1 MHPTRPHAVPATALA
16 PAHPRL
22 DPTHAPRL
30 QPDLDPTAPLP
41 PASSTRNRQRAGHRD
56 RRRRRRRRH
65 IARSKRCDRSWSLT
79 RRLGVAL
86 LLLGLQFAWA
96 VELAYGTPFL
106 LSLGMGKSATSLV
119 WLAGPLSGLLAQP
132 IVGALSDKCTSRY
145 GRRRPFIVGGA
156 AGVIASMLIVALA
169 RELGGSPALGKATHL
184 TLSLAVVGF
193 YLLDFSINTVQS
205 AARSLILDVIPQH
218 QQESANALAGTMIC
232 LGNIIAY
239 ATGFV
244 DLAAVFH
251 VQGVSAQ
258 FKLLCAVA
266 SVVFLA
272 TVAVTCSVGKER
284 VLDAPDNHDDNHDHQ
299 GEHAEDA
306 SAAPPSAMDAEH
318 RPLMSPRPSVDHDLH
333 RPVGPPP
340 AARAASQGS
349 KWLQPARDIW
359 TALHRLPREVA
370 DICHIQFFC
379 WMGWFPFLFY
389 STTYVAQFVRPIPGQ
404 YAVFCSHHFGR
415 HPHSLTDVPDPS
427 PFDGHDADRA
437 TRLGSRAFLLFSIVS
452 FLFSLALPAV
462 TARLGIALRSLW
474 IGAELLFAFVMW
486 ATLVV
491 SDVVGA
497 TEIVT
502 ALGYPWAVGMWVPMA
517 LLGQM
522 VSRAE
527 SVAARRARRRQEAIA
542 AIGRVQLYGGMRR
555 RASASMVPVTRT
567 GSEGGKGGMT
577 RVPSWLRIGP
587 TAARGSEGSAS
598 SSAATLLPSPVE
610 PGVRRAWPPRWSALV
625 PSSARNGP
633 EYAAVPGR
641 DQDEPNSLHASSST
655 VVGARSRGPGS
666 RFKTATFVVGSDDDE
681 NDGASRDNDSRSR
694 ASSYSSGYTS
704 ASLTDASDADD
715 ESDDQ
720 EDEDAPA
727 SDAHDASLSHRPVHW
742 RAAPPARRKS
752 QVVLIVDEEDFQD
765 RTDST
770 STWRPTQRLPR
781 SWSTRSAPLL
791 PTTAAQLGDP
801 VPDPA
806 TQMPAAGIV
815 LGIHNC
821 YIVLPQF
828 VVSLVA
834 SLVFAILPDANPEDP
849 SAEPIQAGSAADSI
863 GWLFRL
869 GGASALV
876 AVYWIGKSRH
886 RAERVVP
893 GRSGVTGAFGAGGG
907 H

>member
-1 MHPTRPHAVPATALA
+1 MHPRPS
-16 PAHPRL
+16 
-22 DPTHAPRL
+22 PTHAPRR
-30 QPDLDPTAPLP
+30 QNDHDPAADTLP
-41 PASSTRNRQRAGHRD
+41 PASSTRSRQHAHRD
-56 RRRRRRRRH
+56 RRHRRRRRRH
-65 IARSKRCDRSWSLT
+65 GHDARTKRSGKSWSLA

-156 AGVIASMLIVALA
+156 AGVISSMLIVALA
-169 RELGGSPALGKATHL
+169 RELGGSPASGKATHL
-184 TLSLAVVGF
+184 TLSLAVAGF

-244 DLAAVFH
+244 DLAAVFR

-284 VLDAPDNHDDNHDHQ
+284 VLDAPDNHDQQ
-299 GEHAEDA
+299 GEGINHTEDA
-306 SAAPPSAMDAEH
+306 SAAPPFADTEN
-318 RPLMSPRPSVDHDLH
+318 RPLMSPRPSADHDMH
-333 RPVGPPP
+333 RSLGTPP
-340 AARAASQGS
+340 ARTSNRGS

-389 STTYVAQFVRPIPGQ
+389 STTYVAQFVRPIPG
-404 YAVFCSHHFGR
+404 H
-415 HPHSLTDVPDPS
+415 

-527 SVAARRARRRQEAIA
+527 SVAARRARRRQEANA
-542 AIGRVQLYGGMRR
+542 GVNRVQLYGGMRR
-555 RASASMVPVTRT
+555 RASASMVPVTRV
-567 GSEGGKGGMT
+567 GAKGGMA

-587 TAARGSEGSAS
+587 TAARGGEESAS
-598 SSAATLLPSPVE
+598 SSTATLLPAPVE
-610 PGVRRAWPPRWSALV
+610 PGTRRAWPPRWSALV
-625 PSSARNGP
+625 PSKGP
-633 EYAAVPGR
+633 
-641 DQDEPNSLHASSST
+641 N
-655 VVGARSRGPGS
+655 GARSRPGLP
-666 RFKTATFVVGSDDDE
+666 A
-681 NDGASRDNDSRSR
+681 
-694 ASSYSSGYTS
+694 S
-704 ASLTDASDADD
+704 ASTVVRPQVPGYRVPSLRSAPVCLVGARTKD
-715 ESDDQ
+715 EG
-720 EDEDAPA
+720 EEDAPA
-727 SDAHDASLSHRPVHW
+727 SEAVHW

-765 RTDST
+765 RTDT
-770 STWRPTQRLPR
+770 APTWRPSGMQRLPR

-801 VPDPA
+801 VPEPA

-893 GRSGVTGAFGAGGG
+893 GRSGVGGAFGAGGG

>member
-1 MHPTRPHAVPATALA
+1 MHPTPPHAVPATALA

-22 DPTHAPRL
+22 DSTHAAPRR
-30 QPDLDPTAPLP
+30 QPDHDPTAPLP
-41 PASSTRNRQRAGHRD
+41 PASGTRTHQHGHHDRRH
-56 RRRRRRRRH
+56 RRRRRRRGH
-65 IARSKRCDRSWSLT
+65 GARTKRSDKSWSLA

-156 AGVIASMLIVALA
+156 AGVIVSMLIVALA
-169 RELGGSPALGKATHL
+169 RELGGSPASGKATHL
-184 TLSLAVVGF
+184 TLSLAVAGF

-244 DLAAVFH
+244 DLAAVFR

-266 SVVFLA
+266 SVVFLS
-272 TVAVTCSVGKER
+272 TVAVTCSVGQER
-284 VLDAPDNHDDNHDHQ
+284 VLDAPDNHDDNHHHQ
-299 GEHAEDA
+299 SDAINHAENA
-306 SAAPPSAMDAEH
+306 AAAPPSAADAEH
-318 RPLMSPRPSVDHDLH
+318 RPLMSPRPSADHDLH
-333 RPVGPPP
+333 RPVGTPP
-340 AARAASQGS
+340 ASRTTSQGS

-404 YAVFCSHHFGR
+404 YAFLRYHASGCHQ
-415 HPHSLTDVPDPS
+415 SLTYVPDPS

-462 TARLGIALRSLW
+462 TARLGITLRSLW

-527 SVAARRARRRQEAIA
+527 SVAARRARRRQEANA
-542 AIGRVQLYGGMRR
+542 AVGRVQLYGGMRR
-555 RASASMVPVTRT
+555 RASASMVPVTR
-567 GSEGGKGGMT
+567 GEGGGKGGMT
-577 RVPSWLRIGP
+577 RVPS
-587 TAARGSEGSAS
+587 
-598 SSAATLLPSPVE
+598 
-610 PGVRRAWPPRWSALV
+610 
-625 PSSARNGP
+625 
-633 EYAAVPGR
+633 
-641 DQDEPNSLHASSST
+641 
-655 VVGARSRGPGS
+655 
-666 RFKTATFVVGSDDDE
+666 
-681 NDGASRDNDSRSR
+681 
-694 ASSYSSGYTS
+694 
-704 ASLTDASDADD
+704 
-715 ESDDQ
+715 
-720 EDEDAPA
+720 
-727 SDAHDASLSHRPVHW
+727 
-742 RAAPPARRKS
+742 
-752 QVVLIVDEEDFQD
+752 
-765 RTDST
+765 
-770 STWRPTQRLPR
+770 
-781 SWSTRSAPLL
+781 
-791 PTTAAQLGDP
+791 
-801 VPDPA
+801 
-806 TQMPAAGIV
+806 
-815 LGIHNC
+815 C
-821 YIVLPQF
+821 
-828 VVSLVA
+828 
-834 SLVFAILPDANPEDP
+834 
-849 SAEPIQAGSAADSI
+849 
-863 GWLFRL
+863 
-869 GGASALV
+869 
-876 AVYWIGKSRH
+876 
-886 RAERVVP
+886 
-893 GRSGVTGAFGAGGG
+893 
-907 H
+907 

>member
-1 MHPTRPHAVPATALA
+1 MHPTRPHALPATAHA

-22 DPTHAPRL
+22 DPTHAPRR

-41 PASSTRNRQRAGHRD
+41 PSGSTRPRQLGHHD
-56 RRRRRRRRH
+56 HRRRRRRRRRGH
-65 IARSKRCDRSWSLT
+65 DARIKRSDKSWSLT

-169 RELGGSPALGKATHL
+169 RELGGSPASGKTTHL
-184 TLSLAVVGF
+184 TLSLAVAGF

-244 DLAAVFH
+244 DLAAVFR

-284 VLDAPDNHDDNHDHQ
+284 VLDAPDNHDDNHHHQ
-299 GEHAEDA
+299 SDAINHAEDA
-306 SAAPPSAMDAEH
+306 SAAPPSAADAEH
-318 RPLMSPRPSVDHDLH
+318 RPLMSPRPSADHDLH
-333 RPVGPPP
+333 RPVGTPP
-340 AARAASQGS
+340 ARTASQGS

-389 STTYVAQFVRPIPGQ
+389 STTYVAQFVRPIPG
-404 YAVFCSHHFGR
+404 H
-415 HPHSLTDVPDPS
+415 

-452 FLFSLALPAV
+452 FIFSLALPAV

-527 SVAARRARRRQEAIA
+527 SVAARRARRRKEANA
-542 AIGRVQLYGGMRR
+542 AVGRVQLYGGMRR
-555 RASASMVPVTRT
+555 RASASMVPVTR
-567 GSEGGKGGMT
+567 GEGGKGGGMT

-587 TAARGSEGSAS
+587 TAAARGGEGSAS
-598 SSAATLLPSPVE
+598 SLTATLLPSPAE
-610 PGVRRAWPPRWSALV
+610 PGARRVWPPRWSALV
-625 PSSARNGP
+625 PSTARNGP

-641 DQDEPNSLHASSST
+641 DQDEPNALHASSST
-655 VVGARSRGPGS
+655 VVGARSRSAGS
-666 RFKTATFVVGSDDDE
+666 RLKTATFVVGSDDE
-681 NDGASRDNDSRSR
+681 NDDGASRDDSRSR
-694 ASSYSSGYTS
+694 ASSYSSASTS

-720 EDEDAPA
+720 DEEEDAPA

-765 RTDST
+765 RSDTAP
-770 STWRPTQRLPR
+770 TWRPSSTQRLPR

-801 VPDPA
+801 VPEPA

-834 SLVFAILPDANPEDP
+834 SLVFAVLPDANPEDP
-849 SAEPIQAGSAADSI
+849 NAEPIQAGSAADSI

-893 GRSGVTGAFGAGGG
+893 GRGAAVGAFGAGGG